1 MGTSS
6 ENDENVVLIVFNG
19 HLNHISSENQAKR
32 SVNLVLNLVLNGK
45 RPRKNDEQMGHFPTN
60 HV

>member
-6 ENDENVVLIVFNG
+6 ENVVLMVFNR
-19 HLNHISSENQAKR
+19 HFNHISSENQAKR

-45 RPRKNDEQMGHFPTN
+45 RRRKNDEQMGHFPTN